1 MKPLVQGMDILVVTA
16 LSPAD
21 IADRGGLPAGIESF
35 TKPVPFSQLE
45 QRARRLLAQKAAAG
59 ATGPAQSA

>member
-1 MKPLVQGMDILVVTA
+1 MDILVVTA

-21 IADRGGLPAGIESF
+21 IADRGGLPAGIQSF

-45 QRARRLLAQKAAAG
+45 QRARRLLAQKAEAHVAE
-59 ATGPAQSA
+59 PAQLA